1 MAPTLAQNV
10 RIRPALKGRGPRN
23 HWLYVFFGW
32 YHKSDQMFLLLPFF
46 FHHWSFQGS
55 SKSDSRCADFKLFSW
70 GDQNFFL
77 WEQPQIPNGILAAP
91 LLFGGRQNF
100 HSPPSRG
107 GRERD
112 LIPFDPNLPGRRS
125 LDRFP
130 GWGFAGVKNYHWPL
144 GYEIIGGESFQLWGL
159 CGGVVLKRFLNLD
172 NVYLIHTYI
181 YICIYIYVRHIGALD
196 FAVFQNATT

>member
-1 MAPTLAQNV
+1 MAPTLAQICQNQTSFQRAGTKKPLAV
-10 RIRPALKGRGPRN
+10 C
-23 HWLYVFFGW
+23 
-32 YHKSDQMFLLLPFF
+32 FF
-46 FHHWSFQGS
+46 FWVIPLRVIRCFCSYHFFYHHWSFQGS
-55 SKSDSRCADFKLFSW
+55 SKRNSRCADFKLFSW
-70 GDQNFFL
+70 GDQNFFW

-112 LIPFDPNLPGRRS
+112 LVPFDPNLPGRRS

-159 CGGVVLKRFLNLD
+159 CGGVVLKRFQF
-172 NVYLIHTYI
+172 
-181 YICIYIYVRHIGALD
+181 G
-196 FAVFQNATT
+196 